1 MKPVLLVAMAALG
14 LAAAGAVVAGTVNP
28 TPPTPLAVEAGEQ
41 SARFTVAN
49 MTCALCPATVKSAM
63 ARVPGVRAVTVRFAP
78 GTADVVF
85 DPARTSAAVIA
96 AASAAVGYPAR
107 AVDTGVN

>member
-1 MKPVLLVAMAALG
+1 MKPVILAAVAALG
-14 LAAAGAVVAGTVNP
+14 LAAVGAVVAGTVNP
-28 TPPTPLAVEAGEQ
+28 KASAPLAAEAGEQ
-41 SARFTVAN
+41 SARFAVAN

-63 ARVPGVRAVTVRFAP
+63 ARVPGVRAVTVSFGA

-85 DPARTSAAVIA
+85 DPARASVAAIA

-107 AVDTGVN
+107 AVN